1 MARFARGWKI
11 WFGAGAVVL
20 VGGAAWGPMVVPQ
33 VVRFP
38 AGTHQRAEYSGTF
51 VTFVDASTGATLAT
65 PRTEKLAITR
75 YVDSVAGGTGARTA
89 TVSERVVA
97 RIGDRTDGQAR
108 NYTLDRRSMRNIGT
122 TAASA
127 AAGPS
132 AGSYYVMLP
141 LGFDETDV
149 SFSMYKPETGTTYR
163 IFTTPAAPTEQ
174 VAGLRVTRLAGTLAA
189 TPVSPAYRGVL
200 ATQGLPMELT
210 PAQVAAQLAAAGVPV
225 DAIGALD
232 AILTPDEQAILAD
245 ALAKPVPLQYFAYG
259 SGSVAA
265 EHNTGMMVQLRD
277 IVDGISVKP
286 DLSGLGPL
294 VGILE
299 RHRDLAPVAGALDAL
314 KATATAPPAPV
325 YELRYTQTPASV
337 KATAEDVRAQL
348 RSLRLVADAPYV
360 LAVAGIALV
369 ALGTRRRLRSQQQ
382 QPTAAPV
389 RGVAVARSSPRR
401 SPASHRP
408 LHGGI
413 AR

>member
-1 MARFARGWKI
+1 
-11 WFGAGAVVL
+11 
-20 VGGAAWGPMVVPQ
+20 
-33 VVRFP
+33 
-38 AGTHQRAEYSGTF
+38 
-51 VTFVDASTGATLAT
+51 VT
-65 PRTEKLAITR
+65 
-75 YVDSVAGGTGARTA
+75 
-89 TVSERVVA
+89 
-97 RIGDRTDGQAR
+97 
-108 NYTLDRRSMRNIGT
+108 
-122 TAASA
+122 
-127 AAGPS
+127 
-132 AGSYYVMLP
+132 LP

-163 IFTTPAAPTEQ
+163 IFTAPGAPTEEL
-174 VAGLRVTRLAGTLAA
+174 AGLRVTRLAGTLAA
-189 TPVSPAYRGVL
+189 TPVSAAYRDVL
-200 ATQGLPMELT
+200 TAQGLPMELT

-225 DAIGALD
+225 ESIGALN
-232 AILTPDEQAILAD
+232 AILTADEQATLAD
-245 ALAKPVPLQYFAYG
+245 ALSKPVPLQYFAYG

-314 KATATAPPAPV
+314 NATATAPATPV

-337 KATAEDVRAQL
+337 KATADDVRAQL

-360 LAVAGIALV
+360 LAVAGVALA
-369 ALGTRRRLRSQQQ
+369 ALGTRRRLRWQQQQ

-408 LHGGI
+408 LHGGTT
-413 AR
+413 R

>member
-1 MARFARGWKI
+1 
-11 WFGAGAVVL
+11 
-20 VGGAAWGPMVVPQ
+20 
-33 VVRFP
+33 
-38 AGTHQRAEYSGTF
+38 
-51 VTFVDASTGATLAT
+51 
-65 PRTEKLAITR
+65 
-75 YVDSVAGGTGARTA
+75 
-89 TVSERVVA
+89 VSERVVA
-97 RIGDRTDGQAR
+97 RIGDRTDNQTR
-108 NYTLDRRSMRNIGT
+108 DYTLDRRSMRNVATG
-122 TAASA
+122 A
-127 AAGPS
+127 
-132 AGSYYVMLP
+132 AGSYYVTLP
-141 LGFDETDV
+141 LGFDERDV
-149 SFSMYKPETGTTYR
+149 AFSMYKPETGRTYR
-163 IFTTPAAPTEQ
+163 IFTAPAAPTEEL
-174 VAGLRVTRLAGTLAA
+174 AGLRVTRLAGTLAA
-189 TPVSPAYRGVL
+189 TPVSAAYRDVL
-200 ATQGLPMELT
+200 TAQGLPMELT

-225 DAIGALD
+225 ESIGALN
-232 AILTPDEQAILAD
+232 AILTADEQATLAD
-245 ALAKPVPLQYFAYG
+245 ALSKPVPLQYFAYG

-314 KATATAPPAPV
+314 NATATAPATPV

-337 KATAEDVRAQL
+337 KATADDVRAQL

-360 LAVAGIALV
+360 LAVAGVALA
-369 ALGTRRRLRSQQQ
+369 ALGTRRRLRWQQQQ

-408 LHGGI
+408 LHGGT

>member
-1 MARFARGWKI
+1 M
-11 WFGAGAVVL
+11 GAGAVL
-20 VGGAAWGPMVVPQ
+20 VGGAVAWGPVVVPQ

-38 AGTHQRAEYSGTF
+38 AGTHQRAEYAGTF
-51 VTFVDASTGATLAT
+51 VTFVDASPGATLAT
-65 PRTEKLAITR
+65 PRTETLAIDR
-75 YVDSVAGGTGARTA
+75 YVDSVAGRTGARTA

-97 RIGDRTDGQAR
+97 RIGDRTDNQTR
-108 NYTLDRRSMRNIGT
+108 DYTLDRRSMRNVATG
-122 TAASA
+122 A
-127 AAGPS
+127 
-132 AGSYYVMLP
+132 AGSYYVTLP

-163 IFTTPAAPTEQ
+163 IFTAPAAPTEEL
-174 VAGLRVTRLAGTLAA
+174 AGLRVTRLAGTLAA
-189 TPVSPAYRGVL
+189 TPVSAAYRDVL
-200 ATQGLPMELT
+200 TAQGLPMELT

-225 DAIGALD
+225 ESMGALN
-232 AILTPDEQAILAD
+232 AILTADEQATLAD
-245 ALAKPVPLQYFAYG
+245 ALSKPVPLQYFAYG

-314 KATATAPPAPV
+314 NATATAPATPV

-337 KATAEDVRAQL
+337 KATADDVRAQL

-360 LAVAGIALV
+360 LAVAGVALA
-369 ALGTRRRLRSQQQ
+369 ALGTRRRLRWQQQQ

-408 LHGGI
+408 LHGGT

>member
-1 MARFARGWKI
+1 
-11 WFGAGAVVL
+11 
-20 VGGAAWGPMVVPQ
+20 MVVPQ
-33 VVRFP
+33 VVTFP
-38 AGTHQRAEYSGTF
+38 ADTHQRADYRGTF
-51 VTFVDASTGATLAT
+51 VTFVDATTGATLAT

-75 YVDSVAGGTGARTA
+75 HIDSVAGRTGARTA

-97 RIGDRTDGQAR
+97 RIGDRSDDQTR
-108 NYTLDRRSMRNIGT
+108 TYTLDRRSMRNVGT
-122 TAASA
+122 AAASA
-127 AAGPS
+127 APAPRG
-132 AGSYYVMLP
+132 GSYYITLP
-141 LGFDETDV
+141 LGFDETDA

-163 IFTTPAAPTEQ
+163 IFTAPAAPTDE
-174 VAGLRVTRLAGTLAA
+174 VAGLRVTRLGGTLAA
-189 TPVSPAYRGVL
+189 TPVSAAYRDVL
-200 ATQGLPMELT
+200 AGQGLPMELT

-225 DAIGALD
+225 ESIGTLN
-232 AILTPDEQAILAD
+232 AILTPDEQATLAD
-245 ALAKPVPLQYFAYG
+245 TLAKPVPLQYFAYG

-265 EHNTGMMVQLRD
+265 EHNTGMLVQLRD

-314 KATATAPPAPV
+314 NATATAPAAPV

-337 KATAEDVRAQL
+337 RATAADVRAQL
-348 RSLRLVADAPYV
+348 RSLRLVADAPYA
-360 LAVAGIALV
+360 LAVAGAALV
-369 ALGTRRRLRSQQQ
+369 ALGTRRRLRSQQ

-408 LHGGI
+408 LHGGTTT
-413 AR
+413 